1 MNLGFL
7 HWKKVEQNQLQ
18 PYACKENSE
27 RKKIMRFLTDNM
39 QKKKLYK
46 QIIKWEEQNYL
57 VENHQSHMIQK
68 YFTSARNLKLY
79 GIIKHFL

>member
-39 QKKKLYK
+39 QEKKLYK
-46 QIIKWEEQNYL
+46 QIIKWEEY
-57 VENHQSHMIQK
+57 
-68 YFTSARNLKLY
+68 
-79 GIIKHFL
+79 